1 MSNTGSQNL
10 SDAQGITA
18 ESQSGAVNIAK
29 RIHKVM
35 LEVGYVYKDGKNTFQ
50 KYNYASEA
58 NAIKAIR
65 PALVK
70 NGLILL
76 PSVQKSEMDSYGNT
90 TVHVLYKLM
99 DVEGNFITFQMI
111 GQGNDKNSKGVGD
124 KGVYKAITGAN
135 KYALLKTFLLE
146 TGDDPEVESDHDKE
160 SESKSEKSEPKS
172 EDYFKTKQDI
182 QNYVLEM
189 KGYIQSCKTEKDLV
203 ELWQGNKPL
212 LDTVKKKNESSYNDL
227 LDLCKYTKAKINGEK
242 NGK

>member
-203 ELWQGNKPL
+203 ELWQANKPL
-212 LDTVKKKNESSYNDL
+212 IDTVEKKNESSYHDL
-227 LDLCKYTKAKINGEK
+227 LDLFKYTKAKINGEK

>member
-1 MSNTGSQNL
+1 
-10 SDAQGITA
+10 
-18 ESQSGAVNIAK
+18 
-29 RIHKVM
+29 M
-35 LEVGYVYKDGKNTFQ
+35 LEVGYVQKDGTNSFQ

-58 NAIKAIR
+58 NAIKALR

-76 PSVQKSEMDSYGNT
+76 PSVEKSEMDSYGNT

-124 KGVYKAITGAN
+124 KGIYKAITGAN

-146 TGDDPEVESDHDKE
+146 TGDDPEVASEQDHEENAVKKE
-160 SESKSEKSEPKS
+160 DSLLT
-172 EDYFKTKQDI
+172 TKQAV

-227 LDLCKYTKAKINGEK
+227 LDLCKYTKATINGEK